1 MSLRPCVRAF
11 IARLG
16 ISIFSLRSDLLI
28 WRLLCLQNSVCE
40 SEFQEFSPCMERADA
55 PEMIFPVVVFRGN
68 RAFRSEIEMVL
79 SVGFCRLRHFFVVFA
94 FRSGIKARGCS
105 DPVYIGEW
113 KQFPLFS
120 FDHPESLE
128 VPQFLL
134 SRRAPIFPPGRMLLY
149 FSAFP
154 VGEPHL
160 FGGRIGQTFGIG
172 SDFPFPRCASAEGNC
187 LPCFPD
193 CFLPD

>member
-1 MSLRPCVRAF
+1 MSLRPCARAF
-11 IARLG
+11 IAWLR

-113 KQFPLFS
+113 KQFPLSS
-120 FDHPESLE
+120 FDHPECLE

-134 SRRAPIFPPGRMLLY
+134 SRRAPIFHRAECCCIFPHFRSGNRIFLGEDRTNVWHKVRFPLSPLRISGRKLSAVFSGLL
-149 FSAFP
+149 S
-154 VGEPHL
+154 
-160 FGGRIGQTFGIG
+160 
-172 SDFPFPRCASAEGNC
+172 S
-187 LPCFPD
+187 
-193 CFLPD
+193 